1 MLKILQEMQ
10 ATQKAG
16 HNNAERH
23 NEGGGIETSPVTT
36 IGAGVKTGTVKHQI
50 TSYSNEQ
57 KNRSTIGS
65 TAYAITNQVHAT
77 GRHRDI
83 RIMRLWQIGWGAQTL
98 FVGN

>member
-36 IGAGVKTGTVKHQI
+36 IGAGVKTGTVKH
-50 TSYSNEQ
+50 
-57 KNRSTIGS
+57 
-65 TAYAITNQVHAT
+65 
-77 GRHRDI
+77 
-83 RIMRLWQIGWGAQTL
+83 
-98 FVGN
+98 